1 MTHPPVPQPTGEDAP
16 ATHRPPVDLNMQ
28 LAREQTAIM
37 QSEVAMGAESRAVHM
52 GTARDARERIEE
64 TAFPARAPH
73 DFEAV
78 LSVEG
83 PEAALDARHAT
94 ALMAK
99 RLHEALA
106 AGFVSPKSFAHRSR
120 VLRQATAR
128 CDA

>member
-1 MTHPPVPQPTGEDAP
+1 MTHPPVPHPTGDDAP
-16 ATHRPPVDLNMQ
+16 GTSHPPVDLNMQ

-37 QSEVAMGAESRAVHM
+37 QSEVAMGAESRAVNM

-128 CDA
+128 CEA